1 MSENNKRGRPK
12 RYVFWDDWQAWL
24 LKEWYPFKA
33 NDFAH
38 LQADVSWIKKLL
50 LGLIFVIL
58 TGAIAVLVIALN

>member
-1 MSENNKRGRPK
+1 MNDNNKKGRPK

-38 LQADVSWIKKLL
+38 LKADVSWIKRLL
-50 LGLIFVIL
+50 IGLILIIL
-58 TGAIAVLVIALN
+58 AGAIAVLVTTL